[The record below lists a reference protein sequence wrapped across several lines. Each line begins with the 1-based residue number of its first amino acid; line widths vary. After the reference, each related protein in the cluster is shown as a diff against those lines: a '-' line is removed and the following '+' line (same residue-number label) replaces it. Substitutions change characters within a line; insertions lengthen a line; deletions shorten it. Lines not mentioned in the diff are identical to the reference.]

1 MNTSQSTVIQADGL
15 SRSYRDV
22 AALQD
27 VSFTLRPNIICGL
40 LGRNGAGKT
49 TLMRMLTGQD
59 FPTAGSIRV
68 FGEDPVENSGV
79 LQRICFISES
89 QRYPE
94 GFQAR
99 HVLTGA
105 PWFFPN
111 WDAAFAEELVGKFRL
126 PLKREVRKLSRGQQS
141 ALGVILGLASRASI
155 TIFDEPYL
163 GLDAVARHAFYDT
176 LLADYAEQ
184 PRTIVLSTHLIDEV
198 SDLLEHVLVLD
209 EGRLLLDQSAES
221 LRGSASAV
229 AGRAGDV
236 DSFAEG
242 RQVLHR
248 QNLGGL
254 ATVTISGRLTAADHR
269 AAALANLEIAPVSLQ
284 QLIVDL
290 STPSTPQPSVASAVY
305 E

>member
-1 MNTSQSTVIQADGL
+1 MNTQTPVIQVDGL
-15 SRSYRDV
+15 SRTYRDV
-22 AALQD
+22 AALRD
-27 VSFTLRPNIICGL
+27 VSFTLQPNIICGL

-59 FPTAGSIRV
+59 FPSAGSARV
-68 FGEDPVENSGV
+68 FGENPVENSAV
-79 LQRICFISES
+79 LQQLCFISES
-89 QRYPE
+89 TRYPE

-105 PWFFPN
+105 PWFYAN
-111 WDAAFAEELVGKFRL
+111 WDAAFADELVGKFRL

-141 ALGVILGLASRASI
+141 ALGVIVGLASRAPI

-163 GLDAVARHAFYDT
+163 GLDAVARHTFYDT

-184 PRTIVLSTHLIDEV
+184 PRTILLSTHLIDEV
-198 SDLLEHVLVLD
+198 SNLLEHVLVLD

-229 AGRAGDV
+229 AGRASDV
-236 DSFAEG
+236 DSFAAG
-242 RQVLHR
+242 HHVLHR
-248 QNLGGL
+248 DTLGGL
-254 ATVTISGRLTAADHR
+254 ATVTISGRLTSADR
-269 AAALANLEIAPVSLQ
+269 LAAAAANLEIAPVSFQ

-290 STPSTPQPSVASAVY
+290 TTQSAPEPSLASVVY

>member
-1 MNTSQSTVIQADGL
+1 MNTSQISVIQADGL

-27 VSFTLRPNIICGL
+27 VSFTLQPNTICGL

-68 FGEDPVENSGV
+68 FGQDPVENSEV
-79 LQRICFISES
+79 LQNICFISES

-105 PWFFPN
+105 PWFFGN
-111 WDAAFAEELVGKFRL
+111 WDAAFADELVERFRL

-163 GLDAVARHAFYDT
+163 GLDAVARHTFYDT
-176 LLADYAEQ
+176 LLADYAER
-184 PRTIVLSTHLIDEV
+184 PRTILLSTHLIDEV

-236 DSFAEG
+236 DSFVAG

-254 ATVTISGRLTAADHR
+254 ATVTISGRLTPADHR
-269 AAALANLEIAPVSLQ
+269 AAAHANLEIASVSLQ

-290 STPSTPQPSVASAVY
+290 STSSVPQLSAASVVY

>member
-1 MNTSQSTVIQADGL
+1 MNSQTPVIQVDGL

-27 VSFTLRPNIICGL
+27 VTFTLQPNIICGL

-49 TLMRMLTGQD
+49 TLMRMLTGQA
-59 FPTAGSIRV
+59 FPSAGRV
-68 FGEDPVENSGV
+68 RLFGENPVENSAV
-79 LQRICFISES
+79 LQQVCFVSEA
-89 QRYPE
+89 QRYPD

-99 HVLTGA
+99 HILAGA
-105 PWFFPN
+105 PWFFDK
-111 WDAAFAEELVGKFRL
+111 WDAAFADELVGKFRL
-126 PLKREVRKLSRGQQS
+126 PLKRDVKKLSRGQQS
-141 ALGVILGLASRASI
+141 ALGVIVGLASRASI

-163 GLDAVARHAFYDT
+163 GLDAVARHTFYDT

-198 SDLLEHVLVLD
+198 SNLLEHVLVLD

-229 AGRAGDV
+229 AGRIGDV

-248 QNLGGL
+248 DTLGGL
-254 ATVTISGRLTAADHR
+254 ATVTIAGRLTAADHR
-269 AAALANLEIAPVSLQ
+269 AAAAASLEIAPVSFQ

-290 STPSTPQPSVASAVY
+290 STRSAPAPAVASVVH

>member
-1 MNTSQSTVIQADGL
+1 MNTQTPVIQVDGL
-15 SRSYRDV
+15 SRTYRDV
-22 AALQD
+22 AALKD
-27 VSFTLRPNIICGL
+27 VSFTLEPNIICGL

-59 FPTAGSIRV
+59 FPSAGSARV
-68 FGEDPVENSGV
+68 FGQDPVENSAV
-79 LQRICFISES
+79 LQQMCFISES
-89 QRYPE
+89 TRYPE

-105 PWFFPN
+105 PWFYAN
-111 WDAAFAEELVGKFRL
+111 WDAAFADELVGKFRL

-141 ALGVILGLASRASI
+141 ALGVIVGLAGRAPV

-163 GLDAVARHAFYDT
+163 GLDAVARHTFYDT

-184 PRTIVLSTHLIDEV
+184 PRTILLSTHLIDEV
-198 SDLLEHVLVLD
+198 SNLLEHVLVLD
-209 EGRLLLDQSAES
+209 EGRLLLDQSADS

-248 QNLGGL
+248 DTLGGL
-254 ATVTISGRLTAADHR
+254 ATVTISGRLTSADR
-269 AAALANLEIAPVSLQ
+269 VAAAAANLEIAPVSFQ

-290 STPSTPQPSVASAVY
+290 TTQSTPQPSLASVVY

>member
-1 MNTSQSTVIQADGL
+1 MNSQTPVIQVDGL
-15 SRSYRDV
+15 SRTYRDV

-27 VSFTLRPNIICGL
+27 VSFTLQPDIICGL

-59 FPTAGSIRV
+59 FPGAGTARV
-68 FGEDPVENSGV
+68 FGENPVENTSV
-79 LQRICFISES
+79 LQQMCFISEGT
-89 QRYPE
+89 RYPE
-94 GFQAR
+94 GFHAR
-99 HVLTGA
+99 HVLAGA
-105 PWFFPN
+105 PWFFAN
-111 WDAAFAEELVGKFRL
+111 WDAAFADELVGKFRL
-126 PLKREVRKLSRGQQS
+126 PLKRDVKKLSRGQQS
-141 ALGVILGLASRASI
+141 ALGVIVGLASRAPV

-163 GLDAVARHAFYDT
+163 GLDAVARHTFYDT

-184 PRTIVLSTHLIDEV
+184 PRTILLSTHLIDEV
-198 SDLLEHVLVLD
+198 SNLLEHVLVLD

-236 DSFAEG
+236 DRFAEG

-248 QNLGGL
+248 DTLGGL

-269 AAALANLEIAPVSLQ
+269 AAVGANLEIAPVSFQ

-290 STPSTPQPSVASAVY
+290 TTRPAPEPAVASVVY

>member
-1 MNTSQSTVIQADGL
+1 MNSQTPVIQVDGL
-15 SRSYRDV
+15 SRTYRDV
-22 AALQD
+22 AALRD
-27 VSFTLRPNIICGL
+27 VSFALQPNIICGL

-59 FPTAGSIRV
+59 FPSAGSVRL
-68 FGEDPVENSGV
+68 FGENPVENSAV
-79 LQRICFISES
+79 LQQICFVSEA
-89 QRYPE
+89 QRYPD

-99 HVLTGA
+99 HVLAGA
-105 PWFFPN
+105 PWFFAN
-111 WDAAFAEELVGKFRL
+111 WDAAFADELVGQFRL
-126 PLKREVRKLSRGQQS
+126 PLKREVKKLSRGQQS
-141 ALGVILGLASRASI
+141 ALGVIVGLASRASI

-163 GLDAVARHAFYDT
+163 GLDAVARHIFYDT

-184 PRTIVLSTHLIDEV
+184 PRTILLSTHLIDEV
-198 SDLLEHVLVLD
+198 SNLLEHVLVLD
-209 EGRLLLDQSAES
+209 EGRLLLDQDAES

-242 RQVLHR
+242 RRVLHR
-248 QNLGGL
+248 DTLGGL
-254 ATVTISGRLTAADHR
+254 ATVTISGRLTPADHR
-269 AAALANLEIAPVSLQ
+269 AAIAAGLEIAPVSFQ

-290 STPSTPQPSVASAVY
+290 STHPDRRPAVASVAY